1 MHPEAFPARRPRAFT
16 LIELLVVIAII
27 AILAAMLLPALA
39 TAKEKGKRA
48 GCLNNLRQIGIGMN
62 LYALDFE
69 DRVLSARD
77 DGASAARV
85 QNCLNPPEA
94 SAAALVGLVVQ
105 TNSVSIWTCPGR
117 PGLPVRESS
126 PNQWVIGF
134 QYFGG
139 FTSWNNPAGKFTARS
154 PVKLSQARPTWV
166 MAADAVMKVGSPLV
180 WGGTEP
186 GREFVYANLPPHRV
200 GSSRAPAG
208 GNQLYVDGSAEWV
221 KFERMYFLTCWRTG
235 DRAAFMYQNPDDFDP
250 ALRAALPALE
260 AKRWR

>member
-1 MHPEAFPARRPRAFT
+1 MTANIMRRKAFT

-39 TAKEKGKRA
+39 KAKEKSRRA
-48 GCLNNLRQIGIGMN
+48 IDLSNMRQICVGMTI
-62 LYALDFE
+62 YAGEND

-77 DGASAARV
+77 NTAGGDATLV

-94 SAAALVGLVVQ
+94 ASAAQVGLTVRS
-105 TNSVSIWTCPGR
+105 NAASIWTCANR

-126 PNQWVIGF
+126 PDQWVIGY

-139 FTSWNNPAGKFTARS
+139 FTVWNNPAGKFPARS
-154 PVKLSQARPTWV
+154 PVKLGQAKSTWV
-166 MAADAVMKVGSPLV
+166 MAADTILKVGSPLT
-180 WGGTEP
+180 WGGTEA
-186 GREFVYANLPPHRV
+186 GREYAYANIPPHRE
-200 GSSRAPAG
+200 GSSRTPAG
-208 GNQLYVDGSAEWV
+208 GSQLYVDGSAEWV
-221 KFERMYFLTCWRTG
+221 KFDRMSFLTIWRTS